1 MVDEKELD
9 LIEKATLVAER
20 IERANEQ
27 YKELVKRSEQI
38 ESRRI
43 LGGQTAAGEKTPPPM
58 TEEEKVLMTN
68 KAMFKGTV
76 LDGVFK

>member
-1 MVDEKELD
+1 MVEEKELD
-9 LIEKATLVAER
+9 LIEKATLAAER

-43 LGGQTAAGEKTPPPM
+43 LGGQTAAGEAKPPEM
-58 TEEEKVLMTN
+58 SEEEKV
-68 KAMFKGTV
+68 KAGMRLYFKGGA
-76 LDGVFK
+76 LEKVFK